1 MVTVDRDAV
10 SELNGLVEDMVGYWC
25 STQAA
30 EGKLVAGQTAWKLIA
45 AYALA
50 KELQMDGVID

>member
-1 MVTVDRDAV
+1 MVTVDRAAV
-10 SELNGLVEDMVGYWC
+10 SDLNSLVEDMVAYWC
-25 STQAA
+25 STQAE

-50 KELQMDGVID
+50 KELQMDGVIE